1 MKNLGRHV
9 RTGAVAIA
17 AGIFVNFGTMG
28 DQGGLFYGL
37 HMVEVDS
44 RNYIYT
50 GEVFAGER
58 IQRFVPSDSARGK
71 LLEQL
76 SALP

>member
-1 MKNLGRHV
+1 
-9 RTGAVAIA
+9 
-17 AGIFVNFGTMG
+17 MG

-44 RNYIYT
+44 RDYIYT
-50 GEVFAGER
+50 GEVFAGQR
-58 IQRFVPSDSARGK
+58 IQRFVPASGARGK

-76 SALP
+76 STIR

>member
-1 MKNLGRHV
+1 
-9 RTGAVAIA
+9 
-17 AGIFVNFGTMG
+17 
-28 DQGGLFYGL
+28 
-37 HMVEVDS
+37 MVEVDS

>member
-1 MKNLGRHV
+1 MKKLSGHAQ
-9 RTGAVAIA
+9 TCAVA
-17 AGIFVNFGTMG
+17 N
-28 DQGGLFYGL
+28 
-37 HMVEVDS
+37 
-44 RNYIYT
+44 RNYIDT

-58 IQRFVPSDSARGK
+58 IQRFVRSDSARGK